1 MKFPALVLLAALV
14 AAGCA
19 SDSIARRK
27 QERLAAYSS
36 LPVSQ
41 QVAVDQ
47 GQLLHGMS
55 TNAAYIAW
63 GRPTEFV
70 SEGPTNTWIYREQE
84 FKEHKHTT
92 IYTTERGVVVPEEV
106 RIPYARSVI
115 RATIIFE
122 NGSLTSWSRTPS
134 SSGQLFR

>member
-1 MKFPALVLLAALV
+1 MRLSALILLAALV
-14 AAGCA
+14 AIGCA

-27 QERLAAYSS
+27 QERLAAYAN

-63 GRPTEFV
+63 GRPSEIV
-70 SEGPTNTWIYREQE
+70 SEGPTMTWIYREQE
-84 FKEHKHTT
+84 FKEHKHVTV
-92 IYTTERGVVVPEEV
+92 YPMVAEEV
-106 RIPYARSVI
+106 KTPYARTVV
-115 RATIIFE
+115 RAQIIFE
-122 NGSLTSWSRTPS
+122 NGSVTSWSRIPQS
-134 SSGQLFR
+134 NEERFR